1 MTANGGISCSCM
13 PFVYA
18 ASAKRDQL
26 VSIPICHAVND
37 GGEGDIEAHFTALFA
52 QQQQQQQQQYH
63 VLMIE
68 ASVLQ
73 IMTHFYG
80 IVTARADV
88 MMITEV
94 MKKARMV
101 GRYR

>member
-1 MTANGGISCSCM
+1 MFSFALTHIMTANGGISCSCM
-13 PFVYA
+13 PFAYA

-52 QQQQQQQQQYH
+52 QQQQQQYH

-68 ASVLQ
+68 TSVLQ

-80 IVTARADV
+80 VVTARA
-88 MMITEV
+88 E
-94 MKKARMV
+94 
-101 GRYR
+101 